1 MTTLATV
8 GYGDVKGFTWQEYAF
23 NMLVE
28 FIGIAFFSFVMG
40 SVSNII
46 LLVDTTGSTS
56 MSQKMKEIDMWL
68 VRLDSARTK

>member
-1 MTTLATV
+1 VTTLATV

-40 SVSNII
+40 SVSNI

-56 MSQKMKEIDMWL
+56 LSQKMKEIDMWL

>member
-1 MTTLATV
+1 
-8 GYGDVKGFTWQEYAF
+8 
-23 NMLVE
+23 MLVE

-40 SVSNII
+40 SVSNI